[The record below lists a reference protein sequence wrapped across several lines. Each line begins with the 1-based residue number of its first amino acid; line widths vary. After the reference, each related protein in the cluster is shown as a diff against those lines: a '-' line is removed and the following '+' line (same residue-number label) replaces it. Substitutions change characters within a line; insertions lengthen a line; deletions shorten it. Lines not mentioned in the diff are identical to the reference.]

1 MIGGDGEKES
11 DKFLIEVLNLLVDY
25 EAKIGK
31 NRFFHVA
38 FARMMELT
46 NKIQA
51 ALNQR

>member
-1 MIGGDGEKES
+1 MLDFTSDEIDEKEE
-11 DKFLIEVLNLLVDY
+11 KFLIEVLNLLVDY

-46 NKIQA
+46 NKIQ
-51 ALNQR
+51 